1 MLSVLTLVMNYIIL
15 ILFVSIS
22 FSKPKYP
29 ADSLVKSTEITI
41 LKKIGLLPI
50 SLWQRISY
58 NFNYFDCQ
66 FYPSCSNYCANAITQ
81 YGLLKGMVI
90 GSERITR
97 CNPFAFYYHM
107 ELNHPFYDKDGRL
120 IDPIHQN
127 QKLRTRMGFDLTPFI
142 YFIPGIGRA
151 YAGRKLDGLMG
162 LWTVYLTTSSAIY
175 ASKYKNHI
183 LGPMFLGIAGITYL
197 GEVYGAWRADQYYQK
212 IKSEDI

>member
-1 MLSVLTLVMNYIIL
+1 MLSVLTLVMNYILL

-50 SLWQRISY
+50 SLWQRVSY
-58 NFNYFDCQ
+58 NSNYFDCQ

-81 YGLLKGMVI
+81 YGLLKGMII

-97 CNPFAFYYHM
+97 CNPFAIYYHM
-107 ELNHPFYDKDGRL
+107 ELNRPFYEKDGRL
-120 IDPIHQN
+120 IDPIPQN
-127 QKLRTRMGFDLTPFI
+127 QKLKTSIESFV
-142 YFIPGIGRA
+142 YFLPGIGRA

-162 LWTVYLTTSSAIY
+162 LCTVYLTTSSAIY
-175 ASKYKNHI
+175 ASRYKNHI
-183 LGPMFLGIAGITYL
+183 LGPIFLGVAGITYL

-212 IKSEDI
+212 IKNNNI